1 MTVQVIGASRGI
13 GSHFPPKGVKHNDDG
28 DHSGNDD
35 DPAAKER
42 ERGCDDLGSHMQTQE
57 PWFPLQ
63 GSVFSSVQLWLSIPR
78 KMWIS

>member
-35 DPAAKER
+35 DPADDNGGNDTVHHRLVTLNVVCYPGSPQRSPDHFRQKER
-42 ERGCDDLGSHMQTQE
+42 
-57 PWFPLQ
+57 
-63 GSVFSSVQLWLSIPR
+63 
-78 KMWIS
+78 